1 MRYMPIVCGV
11 NWTGKNTISVISL
24 RPCGVKKGGD
34 LRICDAR
41 PLFVGLLAGI
51 LKPCGNVLARLWR
64 R

>member
-41 PLFVGLLAGI
+41 PFFEGLLVGLLRHFAE
-51 LKPCGNVLARLWR
+51 LLARVWR